1 MATEEELQALLAIRA
16 AASEWGSLG
25 EDWRGD
31 DPAAWRARLKRAGG
45 AADQAAGALEDLHL
59 AEAGLEALAPEAGA
73 LGARTR
79 RDR

>member
-1 MATEEELQALLAIRA
+1 MAAEEELQALLAIRA

-25 EDWRGD
+25 EDWPGD

-45 AADQAAGALEDLHL
+45 AAAGALEDLHL

-73 LGARTR
+73 LAALTR
-79 RDR
+79 LDL